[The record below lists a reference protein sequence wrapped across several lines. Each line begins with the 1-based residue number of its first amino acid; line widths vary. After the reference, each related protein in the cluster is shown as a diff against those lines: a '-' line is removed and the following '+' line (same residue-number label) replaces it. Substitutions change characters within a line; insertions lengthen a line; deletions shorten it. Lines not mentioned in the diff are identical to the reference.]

1 VNKVFGMAAAALVAM
16 ALAGCA
22 GAGAG
27 DGGSGSSI
35 TTYGTIDVGVSHT
48 SK

>member
-1 VNKVFGMAAAALVAM
+1 MRQIFGMAAAALMAL

-22 GAGAG
+22 GSGARNG
-27 DGGSGSSI
+27 ESGI

-48 SK
+48 SR

>member
-1 VNKVFGMAAAALVAM
+1 MKQILGMAVTGLLAL

-22 GAGAG
+22 SRGTR
-27 DGGSGSSI
+27 SGESGI

>member
-1 VNKVFGMAAAALVAM
+1 MSKVFGMAAAALLAM
-16 ALAGCA
+16 ALTGCA
-22 GAGAG
+22 GGGAR